1 MNLGKRKN
9 ANRIFHGILVCCI
22 LFSILMLAVLFIDT
36 FKKGLPYLNVKFL
49 TNYTSRFASKAGIKA
64 AIFGS
69 LWIIVFTII
78 IAFPLGVC
86 GAIYLEEYASKNKL
100 NDLIKVNISNL
111 AGVPSI
117 VYGILGLAIFVRAL
131 GFGRTIISGAITMAL
146 LILPIIIV
154 ASQEAIKT
162 VPHNLKEASYV
173 LGATKWETIRE
184 VILPYSMPGILTGTI
199 LAVSRAIGEAAPLV
213 VVGGAAAIWFTP
225 QTPFDEFTT
234 LPLQIFTWATMPQRE
249 FQGVAAAG
257 IIVLLIVLIFINLTA
272 ILLRNKYQDRIK
284 V

>member
-1 MNLGKRKN
+1 
-9 ANRIFHGILVCCI
+9 
-22 LFSILMLAVLFIDT
+22 MLAVLFIDT

-162 VPHNLKEASYV
+162 VPHNLKEASYA